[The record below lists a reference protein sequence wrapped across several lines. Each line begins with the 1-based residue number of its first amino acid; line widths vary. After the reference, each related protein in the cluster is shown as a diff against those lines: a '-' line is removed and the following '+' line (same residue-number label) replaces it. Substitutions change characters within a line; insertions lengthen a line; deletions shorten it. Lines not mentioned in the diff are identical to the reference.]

1 MERTNASTSALNGAP
16 PMMTSLMFPPKRQ
29 AFRACLFLDLFADDG
44 DVQKQLAQFAVD
56 FRKDFFLEYLFDD
69 QWHTRHDAGMKL
81 CHGGHDDLGRRHAR
95 EEIQVGTETYAIEE
109 VVDQTEHV
117 SHGQHGY
124 DIVAG
129 RDADGTVAE
138 QHVGHEAA
146 VGKHD
151 PFGESRGARSIID
164 DGELFW

>member
-1 MERTNASTSALNGAP
+1 MTLGEGMRVRKYRWAP
-16 PMMTSLMFPPKRQ
+16 K
-29 AFRACLFLDLFADDG
+29 
-44 DVQKQLAQFAVD
+44 
-56 FRKDFFLEYLFDD
+56 
-69 QWHTRHDAGMKL
+69 HTP
-81 CHGGHDDLGRRHAR
+81 
-95 EEIQVGTETYAIEE
+95 YEE

-164 DGELFW
+164 DGELFR

>member
-1 MERTNASTSALNGAP
+1 
-16 PMMTSLMFPPKRQ
+16 
-29 AFRACLFLDLFADDG
+29 
-44 DVQKQLAQFAVD
+44 
-56 FRKDFFLEYLFDD
+56 
-69 QWHTRHDAGMKL
+69 MKL

-95 EEIQVGTETYAIEE
+95 EEIQVSAETYAIEE

-124 DIVAG
+124 DIVTG

-151 PFGESRGARSIID
+151 PFGESRSARSIID
-164 DGELFW
+164 DGELFR